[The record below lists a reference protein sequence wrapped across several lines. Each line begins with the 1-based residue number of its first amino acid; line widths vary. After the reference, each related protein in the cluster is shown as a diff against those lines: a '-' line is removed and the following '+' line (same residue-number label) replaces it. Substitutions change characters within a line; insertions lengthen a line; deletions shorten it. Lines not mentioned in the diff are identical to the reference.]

1 MAKLC
6 VYNTENQWDYIKNV
20 CSIHKS
26 FEFLERLGDSLHL
39 ALSYECYVYLL
50 GSKQVDAKTIFEL
63 SNDTLIKILPLL
75 KDFIE
80 KCCAHDQVFQK
91 NIDLLNI
98 IETMVSHYTAE
109 RSRKWDLRTA
119 ALNESINF
127 AMISNCTQ
135 YGPLLIE
142 LLLHQFSFQERYL
155 DLMREGFFT
164 YKLRNTDKSAFVGND
179 AVIEDVNLL
188 AGQFL
193 HKRQTPEQAIGQS
206 NSIDV
211 LQKQQQLF
219 GKNLNIQT
227 SEYDQIFK
235 DDRETKIRLVRALMY
250 FNSFKNK
257 NRLLYNEFS
266 TENRVLNPEILKPN
280 WYPATDYLIRRFVKQ
295 NTSHPFYNLP
305 TNDSQPSFLSEVT
318 QKLFR
323 RITKSRS
330 IVMGIKAKLYQGT
343 TTESNEIKI
352 KRKAKKI
359 INQLIWEES
368 HFENVAAICNH
379 GGSKLTTNK
388 SKIRDSIK
396 AIFGHIPKAV
406 NSDED
411 QKFTIGEKEWFTE
424 FTLHTFINTMISHN
438 RDLCSVMYPLTV
450 DVLAEI
456 INIKS
461 RVFNKVDSEAHN
473 CIVPLNTGNHW
484 VTLFLLGLE
493 KKIYYLASFGNPP
506 NDRLLNLVN

>member
-1 MAKLC
+1 M
-6 VYNTENQWDYIKNV
+6 
-20 CSIHKS
+20 
-26 FEFLERLGDSLHL
+26 
-39 ALSYECYVYLL
+39 
-50 GSKQVDAKTIFEL
+50 
-63 SNDTLIKILPLL
+63 

-98 IETMVSHYTAE
+98 IETIVSHYTAE
-109 RSRKWDLRTA
+109 RSRNWDLRTA
-119 ALNESINF
+119 ALKESIHF

-142 LLLHQFSFQERYL
+142 LLFHQFSFQERYL

-188 AGQFL
+188 AGQFR
-193 HKRQTPEQAIGQS
+193 HKRQTLEQAIDQS

-219 GKNLNIQT
+219 DKNLNIQT

-235 DDRETKIRLVRALMY
+235 DDRETKIRLVRALIY

-280 WYPATDYLIRRFVKQ
+280 WYPAADYLIRRFVKQ
-295 NTSHPFYNLP
+295 NTSHPFCNLP
-305 TNDSQPSFLSEVT
+305 INDSPLSFLSEVS
-318 QKLFR
+318 QKLFQ

-330 IVMGIKAKLYQGT
+330 IVMGIKTKPYQGT

-359 INQLIWEES
+359 INQLIWEGS
-368 HFENVAAICNH
+368 HFENAAAICNH
-379 GGSKLTTNK
+379 DGSKLTTNK
-388 SKIRDSIK
+388 SKIRDAIK
-396 AIFGHIPKAV
+396 AIFGHIPKAA

-411 QKFTIGEKEWFTE
+411 QKFTIGEKEWFTD
-424 FTLHTFINTMISHN
+424 FTLYTFINTMISHK

-456 INIKS
+456 INSKS
-461 RVFNKVDSEAHN
+461 RVLNKVDSEAHN

-484 VTLFLLGLE
+484 VTLFILGLE
-493 KKIYYLASFGNPP
+493 KKMYYLDSFSNPP
-506 NDRLLNLVN
+506 NDRLLNLVNKRFLFWPTRHNGIKLQHDSYQCGVWCSFFVAICVEYLNLTKDQKKIRQKTIS